1 MAYDLKPD
9 PASGP
14 RSEQRIVI
22 QQLPPKGSLLGR
34 RFLMLILGVSI
45 LANFWMLGKYNEYF
59 IQTAELPEKF
69 HSGETFADKKIA
81 VIRAHGLIAEEASDY
96 VVKQAKQAK
105 EDDDVVAVVV
115 EIDSPGGLVSDSH
128 RIYHRLSEL
137 SSEKPVI
144 ISMKGLAASG
154 GYYIAMAAGKNGKI
168 FAEPTTWT
176 GSIGVVIPHYDLS
189 GLIGSWNVKDDSI
202 SSGPLKLMGSPTR
215 PMNAEERKVLQA
227 LVDESYA
234 GFKEIVAS
242 GRPKFKDDPQAL
254 DAAATG
260 QIFTAKQAMERG
272 LVDKFGFIED
282 AIERAA
288 QLSGYSTAELRCVKY
303 EEPATLASAL
313 MGAHAAAS
321 QPAVLDLATWLD
333 LTAPRAYYLWT
344 WLPTILS
351 NTPSH

>member
-176 GSIGVVIPHYDLS
+176 GSIGVIMPHFDVV
-189 GLIGSWNVKDDSI
+189 GLMDKLGVRTDPIKT
-202 SSGPLKLMGSPTR
+202 GPLKDSGSPFHVMTD
-215 PMNAEERKVLQA
+215 EERDSWTHIINQSFETFLNVI
-227 LVDESYA
+227 DE
-234 GFKEIVAS
+234 
-242 GRPKFKDDPQAL
+242 GRPNLSL
-254 DAAATG
+254 DQVRELATGEVYTAEDAMQKGLIDAIGYLEEAIDEAKNRAGLQQVRVVTYSKTPTVLELLTGASSQAAAMPKIDANLLLELTVPRALYL
-260 QIFTAKQAMERG
+260 FTATG
-272 LVDKFGFIED
+272 SLTVG
-282 AIERAA
+282 
-288 QLSGYSTAELRCVKY
+288 
-303 EEPATLASAL
+303 
-313 MGAHAAAS
+313 GA
-321 QPAVLDLATWLD
+321 
-333 LTAPRAYYLWT
+333 R
-344 WLPTILS
+344 
-351 NTPSH
+351 